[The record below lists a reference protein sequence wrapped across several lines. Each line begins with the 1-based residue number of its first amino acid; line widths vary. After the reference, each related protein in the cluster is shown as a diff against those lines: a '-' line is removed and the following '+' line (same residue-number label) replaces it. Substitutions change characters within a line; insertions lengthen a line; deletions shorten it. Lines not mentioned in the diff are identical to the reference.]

1 MAGAI
6 VEAPIRHHCI
16 PVAWRERPFDGAF
29 HRRMIEPINGR
40 WPTIAEIVRSNA
52 PMLEDAGEVRINGDV
67 ICRGAWHVVR
77 PHLKAG
83 VPIGITLHMPMR
95 GGGGGGKGGGKNT
108 IAMVAMVAVLLA
120 AAAVSGGALGTA
132 GMGYIF
138 GPYAGSIVG
147 AGTIGA
153 QLAGAAVTLGGLIA
167 INALGFN
174 Q

>member
-16 PVAWRERPFDGAF
+16 PVAWRERPFEGKI
-29 HRRMIEPINGR
+29 HRWMIEPINGR

-52 PMLEDAGEVRINGDV
+52 PMFEDAGEVRINGDV

-83 VPIGITLHMPMR
+83 VPVGITLHMPMR
-95 GGGGGGKGGGKNT
+95 DGGGGGGKGGGGKNT
-108 IAMVAMVAVLLA
+108 LAMVAMVAVLLA
-120 AAAVSGGALGTA
+120 ATAVSAGALGGVTGGILAAGWTA
-132 GMGYIF
+132 K
-138 GPYAGSIVG
+138 
-147 AGTIGA
+147 
-153 QLAGAAVTLGGLIA
+153 LAGAALASGGLIA